1 MNTVFILGAGASLD
15 FDRSNQMPV
24 GTDLA
29 RMIRAALSGEISAG
43 TSNVSDDSVQHVL
56 GATGG
61 FTGVHKEAMHTI
73 RDHIHTKDSID
84 DLVNEWAQD
93 RPEVAKVAK
102 ICIARQILHAER
114 KSLMGP
120 AAIETVGP
128 GEILN
133 QLSNSWLGQVH
144 RRHRIGENV
153 RRRDLDDVFHG
164 LSFVTFNYDRTI
176 EQYLAL
182 AYIALGGFTAD
193 EAYAHIKRIPI
204 HHVYG
209 SLGEL
214 GREGGLPYGGSS
226 QELLRAWQGI
236 KTYNEEV
243 GTEHASTIAEVVRR
257 ADKLVFLGLGYHP
270 QNMRILFPYGKDHG
284 AQAFCC
290 TLGLSPRRHGEL
302 GRLFS
307 GTPKYFAE
315 RCDSMIATASDD
327 LFY

>member
-1 MNTVFILGAGASLD
+1 MKTVFILGAGASLD

-24 GTDLA
+24 GADLA
-29 RMIRAALSGEISAG
+29 KMIRTALSNEIAAG
-43 TSNVSDDSVQHVL
+43 SGDTSDGSVQRVL
-56 GATGG
+56 GMSGG
-61 FTGVHKEAMHTI
+61 FLGVHKEAMHTI

-84 DLVNEWAQD
+84 DLVSEWAQD

-102 ICIARQILHAER
+102 ICIARQILHAEF

-120 AAIETVGP
+120 GAIETNGP
-128 GEILN
+128 NEILN
-133 QLSNSWLGQVH
+133 QLSNSWMGQVH

-153 RRRDLDDVFHG
+153 RRRYLDDVFAG

-182 AYIALGGFTAD
+182 AYIALGGLDAD
-193 EAYAHIKRIPI
+193 QAYAHIKRIPV

-214 GREGGLPYGGSS
+214 GRTNAMPYGGYANG
-226 QELLRAWQGI
+226 LVHAWQGI

-243 GTEHASTIAEVVRR
+243 GTDHASTIAEVVRQ

-270 QNMRILFPYGKDHG
+270 QNMRILFPQGKDY
-284 AQAFCC
+284 AANTFCS
-290 TLGLSPRRHGEL
+290 TLGLAKRRHTEI

-307 GTPKYFAE
+307 GKVQYFNE
-315 RCDSMIATASDD
+315 KCDSMIKSASDD